1 MNEPPVISIH
11 APLIG
16 CNQDAKGA
24 RVNVKEVIFCEDCKY
39 RGWLYGIEIAFCA
52 RDGGYVNKDDF
63 CSRGKKCEGKGEG
76 AEKALKESWSN
87 C

>member
-24 RVNVKEVIFCEDCKY
+24 RVNVKEVVFCESCKHFTPINSTQY
-39 RGWLYGIEIAFCA
+39 FC
-52 RDGGYVNKDDF
+52 DEFGGYVDENDF
-63 CSRGKKCEGKGEG
+63 CSRGEKCENKGDG
-76 AEKALKESWSN
+76 VKNESL
-87 C
+87 